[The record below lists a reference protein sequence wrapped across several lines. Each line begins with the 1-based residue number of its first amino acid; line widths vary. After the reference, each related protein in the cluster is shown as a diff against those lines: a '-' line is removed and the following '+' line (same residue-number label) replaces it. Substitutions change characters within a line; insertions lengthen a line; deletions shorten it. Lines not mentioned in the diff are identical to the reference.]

1 VRELCDLMSRVADL
15 PLMSINPGA
24 ADAASFRQ
32 VAFKGGSDVGVI
44 NMTTQVT
51 TKRGTT
57 LCFSA
62 TLNDSATAVN
72 DGAFV
77 VAYGSALSALANR

>member
-1 VRELCDLMSRVADL
+1 MARVADL
-15 PLMSINPGA
+15 PLMAINPGV
-24 ADAASFRQ
+24 ADPAQFRR
-32 VAFKGGSDVGVI
+32 VAYKGGSDTGVI

-62 TLNDSATAVN
+62 TLNQTAAVDESAFSVS
-72 DGAFV
+72 
-77 VAYGSALSALANR
+77 SASVLGVLTNR